1 MTALTPPYRGCGDR
15 TRLPPQLK
23 YPDEFC
29 AKGGCEIGFMST
41 TSNRAVAR
49 QYCNEGVI
57 LEIQPGMVDRG
68 ASMKD
73 FSQYPHEVE
82 VTWPPLT
89 ALSYVSSEVRLRG
102 RVRGSGWG
110 RGRGRGRGRG

>member
-1 MTALTPPYRGCGDR
+1 M
-15 TRLPPQLK
+15 
-23 YPDEFC
+23 
-29 AKGGCEIGFMST
+29 GGCEIGFMST
-41 TSNRAVAR
+41 TSDGAVAR
-49 QYCNEGVI
+49 QYCKKGVI

-89 ALSYVSSEVRLRG
+89 ALSYVSKEVDGAVVKLQVQPTICQQDGRRLAAPPPDAIDLGTGVAQWR
-102 RVRGSGWG
+102 SGPDG
-110 RGRGRGRGRG
+110 